1 IKSLA
6 AKDSI
11 VLTNSSHTIYCTAE
25 DHESPNLN
33 YLWFVNGNSVAG
45 TDTLLWQVP
54 ADSGLYVLSCIVG
67 DGPGLTDEASLNIR
81 AVQKINYPPEIISIN
96 ADPRI
101 ININASSEVVCHAYD
116 ANADPLIYEWSARA
130 GEIVGSDSTA
140 IYYAPANQGN
150 YYICCKVSDPEEA
163 SSEDSLLVL
172 VKDPAL
178 GQTGDLVA
186 WYTFSNS
193 TWDSS
198 GYDHNGIPQN
208 IIYVDD
214 MNDNPASAMN
224 FYDVTSSM
232 TVSNTDLLNFRDGL
246 TVSYW
251 MEVSEFYDREAYPI
265 SHGNWQNRWKMSI
278 GEQLLRF
285 TINGTNGIIDLDTE
299 TSLEDH
305 VWYHVAAIYNGTEC
319 QILLNAELD
328 AVKDYS
334 GQINTTS
341 YDLILG
347 QSLPSQSGYNF
358 KGSIDNLRIYNYG
371 ISYDQVKEIYEEE
384 VSSIKDMHASDIE
397 LEIYPN
403 PCYNDTRVRYL
414 INDKRL
420 TICDL
425 YLISGI
431 KIRRLLNEEKMPG
444 THELNIDVSD
454 LESGIY
460 FIKLMSGNRSA
471 VKKLIVN
478 K

>member
-1 IKSLA
+1 KSLA
-6 AKDSI
+6 ARDSI

-25 DHESPNLN
+25 DHESSILN

-54 ADSGLYVLSCIVG
+54 ADSGLYELSCIVE

-116 ANADPLIYEWSARA
+116 ANGDPLIYEWSARA
-130 GEIVGSDSTA
+130 GEIIGSDSTA
-140 IYYAPANQGN
+140 IYNAPAIQGN
-150 YYICCKVSDPEEA
+150 YYICCTVSDPEEA

-193 TWDSS
+193 AWDYS
-198 GYDHNGIPQN
+198 GYDHNGFPQN

-232 TVSNTDLLNFRDGL
+232 TVYNTDLLNFRDGL
-246 TVSYW
+246 SVSFW
-251 MEVSEFYDREAYPI
+251 MEITEFYDREAYPI

-285 TINGTNGIIDLDTE
+285 TINGTDGIIDLDTE
-299 TSLEDH
+299 TSLEGH

-334 GQINTTS
+334 GLINTTT

-347 QSLPSQSGYNF
+347 QSLPSQSGFNF

-371 ISYDQVKEIYEEE
+371 ISYDQVKDIYEEE
-384 VSSIKDMHASDIE
+384 VSLIKDKHAPDIE

-403 PCYNDTRVRYL
+403 PCHNDTRVRYL

-425 YLISGI
+425 YQVSGM
-431 KIRRLLNEEKMPG
+431 KIRRLVNEEKVPG
-444 THELNIDVSD
+444 MYELNIDVSD

-460 FIKLMSGNRSA
+460 FIKLMSGNRSV